1 MQVCGIVM
9 SRQVAE
15 AWWAWNV
22 RCWPSRAHLSV
33 VVHHC
38 QLGVEVSH
46 AAKRSIVQLLE
57 HETRKQLRCV
67 AGSLVALPGSLPG
80 CLAVDR
86 PALLRHSS
94 IIIP

>member
-33 VVHHC
+33 VVYHC
-38 QLGVEVSH
+38 QLGVEVRR
-46 AAKRSIVQLLE
+46 AAKRSIAQLLE
-57 HETRKQLRCV
+57 HETRKQLRCA

-80 CLAVDR
+80 CLAVLAGASV
-86 PALLRHSS
+86 PASS
-94 IIIP
+94 IIP